1 MSKSTSET
9 KILAFQDLM
18 KASFVQAP
26 LGLVKFSAV
35 LKKAVDAVPLHEGQ
49 KSEVIF
55 RLCRGF
61 SEPREYARINSFPI
75 TAMANDRTVEKAWL
89 DYSRCILAK
98 ALSHVFNV
106 SISKYKNLTAK
117 RIFLSDLAEVSEVLH
132 RSEWINDVE
141 VGLGQEKREIYD
153 VLMNRVRLLLKQK
166 WTPDREL
173 NKKLE
178 EAETEFFDSVKKME
192 ELTGFKKGDI
202 GKYSEDPKITSFFD
216 PWYSES
222 GRTGWWGVE
231 FYPIINIINIQ
242 PQYLYFDELRRGLVA
257 REAARLFSPG
267 PLDRI
272 EWIYE
277 QSDYCACRILEKTDE
292 GEFWRF
298 ARHGIRQESKTKDWM
313 GYYSRRESIVGEN
326 FVKEIFS
333 RVNSIGRFRPHI
345 NDLEY
350 QTIVDTLAL
359 KPRVVRLNDKELK
372 ILRMLPSDP
381 RVSITAIAQRIG
393 HTLPTT
399 RRIVEELN
407 EKVNLWF
414 SVLVDVRSIGLS
426 EYFALLR
433 VSPGKEEQ
441 VINLIW
447 EVPYC
452 TRIHKVYGPM
462 NVIVHFVIP
471 FMTQEYLHRYCTQL
485 RRFNLVEDFAICRV
499 QRPYYNFNLRY
510 YDTEKDGWDVRW
522 DEWGL
527 WLREFLYERGWY
539 YVLYEEATK
548 KEEPRIPVK
557 IDKLDLQI
565 INQLVLDSR
574 QPFTE
579 IGRKLGVTGVY
590 VSQKTHKLINQGI
603 VKLITGSYRIGLDEA
618 TLLVIDCDSDVAK
631 ALSVA
636 LNELPMWQGMA
647 ITGDIEGL
655 IAMIFVPT
663 GDIGQLFHVI
673 DTYLVQK
680 GAVKKCWLNLVGKW
694 VGKRRPLRW
703 LPIDLYSKGEGWTF
717 EGDKYVED
725 IKKRLKFMKQ

>member
-1 MSKSTSET
+1 
-9 KILAFQDLM
+9 M
-18 KASFVQAP
+18 KASFLQAP
-26 LGLVKFSAV
+26 LGLVKFSAIM
-35 LKKAVDAVPLHEGQ
+35 KKAADIVPLDEGQ
-49 KSEVIF
+49 KNEIIF
-55 RLCRGF
+55 HLCRGF
-61 SEPREYARINSFPI
+61 SEPREYAKIDSSLI
-75 TAMANDRTVEKAWL
+75 TAMVDERTVEKAWL
-89 DYSRCILAK
+89 DYGRCILAK
-98 ALSHVFNV
+98 ALSHVFDGT
-106 SISKYKNLTAK
+106 ISKYKNLTAK

-132 RSEWINDVE
+132 KREWINNVE
-141 VGLGQEKREIYD
+141 EGLGKEKREIHD
-153 VLMNRVRLLLKQK
+153 LLMNRVRLLLKQK
-166 WTPDREL
+166 WTLDGEL
-173 NKKLE
+173 SRKLE
-178 EAETEFFDSVKKME
+178 EAETEFFENVKKME

-202 GKYSEDPKITSFFD
+202 GKYSEDPRIISFFD

-231 FYPIINIINIQ
+231 FYPILNVINIQ
-242 PQYLYFDELRRGLVA
+242 PQYLYFDALRRGLTA
-257 REAARLFSPG
+257 REVAHLFSHKA
-267 PLDRI
+267 LDRI

-277 QSDYCACRILEKTDE
+277 QADYCACRILENTDE

-313 GYYSRRESIVGEN
+313 GYYSRRESIVGKN
-326 FVKEIFS
+326 FIKEIFA
-333 RVNSIGRFRPHI
+333 RINSIGRFRPYI
-345 NDLEY
+345 NGLEY
-350 QTIVDTLAL
+350 QTIIDTLAL
-359 KPRVVRLNDKELK
+359 KPRTVMLNYKELK
-372 ILRMLPSDP
+372 ILRMLAPDP
-381 RVSITAIAQRIG
+381 RISITTIAHKIG

-399 RRIVEELN
+399 RRMIDELN
-407 EKVNLWF
+407 KKVNLWF
-414 SVLVDVRSIGLS
+414 SVFVDAHSIGLS
-426 EYFALLR
+426 EYLALLK
-433 VSPGKEEQ
+433 VSPGKEEL

-452 TRIHKVYGPM
+452 TSINKIYGPLSVM
-462 NVIVHFVIP
+462 VHFNIP
-471 FMTQEYLHRYCTQL
+471 SGAEEYLNQYFHQL
-485 RRFNLVEDFAICRV
+485 RRFNLVEDFALCRV
-499 QRPYYNFNLRY
+499 QRSYYNFNLRY
-510 YDTEKDGWDVRW
+510 YDTEKGGWDVRW

-527 WLREFLYERGWY
+527 WLREFLFEKGWY

-603 VKLITGSYRIGLDEA
+603 VELITGSYRIGLDEVA
-618 TLLVIDCDSDVAK
+618 LLVIDCDSDVVK

-636 LNELPMWQGMA
+636 LNELPMWQGIA

-655 IAMIFVPT
+655 IAMVFVPT
-663 GDIGQLFHVI
+663 GEIGQLFHVI

-703 LPIDLYSKGEGWTF
+703 LPIDLYSKREGWTF

-725 IKKRLKFMKQ
+725 IKKRLKLMKG